1 MRARRKAA
9 SKRSKSRPTARRGP
23 TVAAAPAPSAPSGV
37 DVAGQAQAQ
46 PADPQ
51 WLVQVRTSYAVHNV
65 VATRAE
71 LPFWLIRSDGKRQLE
86 WMELGDPGNR
96 PKPFHFE
103 IYFGKESLR
112 DEHYLEAID
121 EARKTKQVVVK
132 ELFGFADLLYALP
145 ADPEGRTFLHAGQFC
160 CAQPDWESLSEQW
173 RQLTGL
179 KPASANTDFVEFV
192 RMTLSLPVLPPE
204 LLGAMKQFVKLY
216 AEYLGGSRSPA
227 LAARIDSVNGE
238 LISRL
243 WPIENWIAM
252 AIGLNK
258 FVLPPWYHERDL
270 TEWMKEG
277 MGISRLPTVAL
288 ALMPVANR
296 AEAMD
301 PVQTLVRNAQIQ
313 RACIELSRE
322 MPETGATRLGE
333 YGVAILTSTHRG
345 KSPSRARVELRERA
359 EKFQAFLR
367 DRFGV
372 RALVGIGQFV
382 QAGSPLHPSLRSA
395 VQALHMCVQT
405 EKDLL
410 FCDDFPADKQLR
422 YGDLQ
427 DAATALIAAA
437 DRENPAEMRLA
448 SDRYVRL
455 VLGYADERIEFVRS
469 LFLATLFQLF
479 NRIERRYPM
488 RTDARD
494 QFIDDLTSKLEEA
507 GTLYQVI
514 ECFGE
519 ALQRLCFVAS
529 KALHGPKV
537 IRIEATL
544 QYLRENFA
552 EQLRL
557 PEVARKA
564 GFSVPA
570 FARVFKEA
578 TGTSF
583 LAYLRGLRVES
594 AKTLLATTHMTIE
607 QIAQSSGFQSQ
618 HHLIRSF
625 KKVMAQTPGAYR
637 HEHGL
642 RQARR

>member
-1 MRARRKAA
+1 LDAKRRETPKARAKTKAPA
-9 SKRSKSRPTARRGP
+9 PRAAAAVAAPPPPAP
-23 TVAAAPAPSAPSGV
+23 VAAAANHG
-37 DVAGQAQAQ
+37 
-46 PADPQ
+46 ADPQ
-51 WLVQVRTSYAVHNV
+51 WLTQIRSLYAVHNV
-65 VATRAE
+65 VGTRAE
-71 LPFWLIRSDGKRQLE
+71 LPFWLIRSDGKRQFE
-86 WMELGDPGNR
+86 WMELGEPNGNR

-132 ELFGFADLLYALP
+132 ELFGFADLMYALP
-145 ADPEGRTFLHAGQFC
+145 ADPEGRTFLFAGQFC
-160 CAQPDWESLSEQW
+160 TAQPSWETLSEQW

-179 KPASANTDFVEFV
+179 KAASANPDFVEFV
-192 RMTLSLPVLPPE
+192 RMTLTLPVLTPE

-216 AEYLGGSRSPA
+216 AEYLGGSRSPT
-227 LAARIDSVNGE
+227 LAERIDQVNGE

-243 WPIENWIAM
+243 WPMEDWIAM
-252 AIGLNK
+252 AIGANK

-277 MGISRLPTVAL
+277 MGISRLPTVAV

-296 AEAMD
+296 AEALD

-333 YGVAILTSTHRG
+333 YGVAILTSTSTQKG
-345 KSPSRARVELRERA
+345 KNPSRARVELRERA
-359 EKFQAFLR
+359 EKFQSFLR

-382 QAGSPLHPSLRSA
+382 QPGSPLQPSLRSA

-410 FCDDFPADKQLR
+410 FCDEFPADKQVR

-427 DAATALIAAA
+427 DAATALIAAV

-479 NRIERRYPM
+479 SRIERRYPM

-507 GTLYQVI
+507 GSLYQVI
-514 ECFGE
+514 EHFGE

-537 IRIEATL
+537 IRVEATL

-552 EQLRL
+552 EHLRL

-594 AKTLLATTHMTIE
+594 AKTLLATTHMTTE

-625 KKVMAQTPGAYR
+625 KKVMGQTPGAYR
-637 HEHGL
+637 NEYGL

>member
-1 MRARRKAA
+1 MNMRARKRVA
-9 SKRSKSRPTARRGP
+9 SNGPSMDVPSRARRSRRDP
-23 TVAAAPAPSAPSGV
+23 TVAPVSTEPAT
-37 DVAGQAQAQ
+37 
-46 PADPQ
+46 DPQ
-51 WLVQVRTSYAVHNV
+51 WLVQVRNSYAVQNV
-65 VATRAE
+65 IGARAD
-71 LPFWLIRSDGKRQLE
+71 LSFWLIRSDGKRKLE
-86 WMELGDPGNR
+86 WMELGDPGDR

-112 DEHYLEAID
+112 DEHYLEAIE

-145 ADPEGRTFLHAGQFC
+145 ADPEGRTFLFAGQFC
-160 CAQPDWESLSEQW
+160 LAQPDWETLSEQW
-173 RQLTGL
+173 RQLSGM
-179 KPASANTDFVEFV
+179 KPASANPDFVDFV
-192 RMTLSLPVLPPE
+192 RMALTLPVLPPE

-216 AEYLGGSRSPA
+216 AEFLGGSRSPT
-227 LAARIDSVNGE
+227 LAVRIDKVNGE

-243 WPIENWIAM
+243 WPIEDWIAK
-252 AIGLNK
+252 AIGQDK
-258 FVLPPWYHERDL
+258 FVVPPWYHERDL

-277 MGISRLPTVAL
+277 MGISRLPTVAI

-296 AEAMD
+296 ATAMD

-322 MPETGATRLGE
+322 MPETAAGRLHE
-333 YGVAILTSTHRG
+333 YGVALLTSTQRG
-345 KSPSRARVELRERA
+345 KNQARARVELRERA
-359 EKFQAFLR
+359 EKFQLFLR
-367 DRFGV
+367 ERFEV

-382 QAGSPLHPSLRSA
+382 PAGSPLHPSLRGA

-422 YGDLQ
+422 YSDLQ
-427 DAATALIAAA
+427 DVATALIAAA

-494 QFIDDLTSKLEEA
+494 QFVDDLTLKLEEA
-507 GTLYQVI
+507 GSLYHVI

-519 ALQRLCFVAS
+519 SLQRLCFVAS

-552 EQLRL
+552 EHLRL

-594 AKTLLATTHMTIE
+594 AKTLLATTHMTTE

-625 KKVMAQTPGAYR
+625 KKVMRQTPGAYR

-642 RQARR
+642 RQPKR